1 MKSLCNQIVFIGIII
16 LLGFTSCNS
25 NDDELPKELTIEDKI
40 ELLEKGDWLLKG
52 FEKNVKHTFNNGK
65 RSTFYGIDGVFTTPI
80 PRAFD
85 YYKTNEKL
93 TINYGGSNIK
103 SYEVEFS
110 CENTIVSFF
119 INKEILQVLYK
130 EGSNYKTCI
139 E

>member
-1 MKSLCNQIVFIGIII
+1 MKSLCNLIVFIGIII
-16 LLGFTSCNS
+16 LLGFASCNS

-52 FEKNVKHTFNNGK
+52 LEKNVKHTFKSGK

-80 PRAFD
+80 PRTFD

-119 INKEILQVLYK
+119 INKEVLQVLYK
-130 EGSNYKTCI
+130 EGSSYKTCI